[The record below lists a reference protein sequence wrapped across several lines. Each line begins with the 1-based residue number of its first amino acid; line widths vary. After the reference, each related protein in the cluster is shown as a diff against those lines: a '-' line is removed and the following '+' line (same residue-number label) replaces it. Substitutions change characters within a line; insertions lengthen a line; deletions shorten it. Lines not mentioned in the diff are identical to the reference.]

1 MKKEFQYSSSFL
13 VRASIFPF
21 FCAREPHLS
30 PVSCTFIRVLVYF
43 ALGGGGGGGGGR
55 GGEVVL
61 SEAIENCMSVNR

>member
-43 ALGGGGGGGGGR
+43 ALGGGGGGGG
-55 GGEVVL
+55 EVGL
-61 SEAIENCMSVNR
+61 SGAIENCMSVNR